1 MKDSQDT
8 RNLLLLLVINF
19 GVSLAISMFAANK
32 NGASDTIQLFLGLF
46 VVGTI
51 IALIVN
57 HLLKGAGNVAGS
69 LFFGSASTTKDD
81 KAILKGMYD
90 QANGFKLA
98 GQFALAEKVYRQITK
113 EYPQE
118 TEAPFI
124 LANLLW
130 MEMDKSKEAFKI
142 LKTLEKKIRLEKIS
156 FKYRAALKQHINDL
170 KEELAP
176 E

>member
-1 MKDSQDT
+1 MNDSQDNK
-8 RNLLLLLVINF
+8 NLLLLLVINF
-19 GVSLAISMFAANK
+19 GVSLVISLFAANK

-46 VVGTI
+46 GVGAV
-51 IALIVN
+51 IAFILN
-57 HLLKGAGNVAGS
+57 HLLKGAGNAAGS
-69 LFFGSASTTKDD
+69 LFLGSASAKKDD

-98 GQFALAEKVYRQITK
+98 GQFTLAEKVYRQITK

-118 TEAPFI
+118 TEAPYI

-130 MEMDKSKEAFKI
+130 IEMEKPKEAFRI
-142 LKTLEKKIRLEKIS
+142 LRNLEKKIRLEKIS
-156 FKYRAALKQHINDL
+156 FKYRTTLKQYLNDL